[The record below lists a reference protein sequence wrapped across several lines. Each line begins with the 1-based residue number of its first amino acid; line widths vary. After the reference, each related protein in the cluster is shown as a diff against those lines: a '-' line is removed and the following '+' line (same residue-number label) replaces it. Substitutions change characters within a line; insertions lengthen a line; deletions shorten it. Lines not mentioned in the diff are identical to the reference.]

1 MTLRKLICIAGSLF
15 LASTAT
21 TVPAATTSTNETD
34 PTPGFFGEY
43 YKGNN
48 FNYLVHSRVDS
59 NIKFNWSYSN
69 PMKGVPADGFSVRWN
84 GLFTAPHRKGTR
96 QYRFTT
102 NTDDGV
108 KLYIGNEA
116 VINQWKRQGKQHHS
130 HDVSLSAGQRLPLIM
145 EYRENKGRA
154 FAYLTIT
161 DLANGA
167 GIPIS
172 NTVITPDSKPAAR
185 TEPKASNKTISLS
198 WTAPLTRMDG
208 TSIAL
213 SEIDHYRIL
222 YGNSA
227 KKLGNVHKVDS
238 DQDSYTFQ
246 DLPKGHWHF
255 AITVVDQS
263 GRESPPS
270 GIVSKSLE

>member
-21 TVPAATTSTNETD
+21 TVPAATTATNETD

-43 YKGNN
+43 HKGNN
-48 FNYLVHSRVDS
+48 FNDLVQSRVDS
-59 NIKFNWSYSN
+59 DINFNWSSSS
-69 PMKGVPADGFSVRWN
+69 PMKGVPADGFSVRWS
-84 GLFTAPHRKGTR
+84 GLFTAPHGKGTR

-108 KLYIGNEA
+108 RLYIGNTA
-116 VINQWKRQGKQHHS
+116 VIHQWKRQGKQHHS
-130 HDVSLSAGQRLPLIM
+130 HDVSLKAGQRLPLIM
-145 EYRENKGRA
+145 EYHDSKGSA
-154 FAYLTIT
+154 FAKLTIQ

-167 GIPIS
+167 DIPIS
-172 NTVITPDSKPAAR
+172 KTVITPDSNASAS
-185 TEPKASNKTISLS
+185 TEPKANKTISLS

-222 YGNSA
+222 YGNNA
-227 KKLGNVHKVDS
+227 KKLGKVHKVDS
-238 DQDSYTFQ
+238 DQSSYTFQ

-255 AITVVDQS
+255 AITVVDQI
-263 GRESPPS
+263 GRESPQS
-270 GIVSKSLE
+270 SLVSKTLE

>member
-15 LASTAT
+15 LASTVPVT
-21 TVPAATTSTNETD
+21 TIANNKTS
-34 PTPGFFGEY
+34 PSPGFFGEY
-43 YKGNN
+43 HKGNN

-59 NIKFNWSYSN
+59 DINFNWSAGN
-69 PMKGVPADGFSVRWN
+69 PIKGVPANNFSVRWS
-84 GLFTAPHRKGTR
+84 GLFTAPHRSGTR

-102 NTDDGV
+102 TTDDGV
-108 KLYIGNEA
+108 RLHIGNQA

-130 HDVSLSAGQRLPLIM
+130 HAVSLRAGQRVPVIM
-145 EYRENKGRA
+145 EYYDNEGSA

-161 DLANGA
+161 DLANGTD
-167 GIPIS
+167 IS
-172 NTVITPDSKPAAR
+172 ISKTVVTPDSQPPALLVS
-185 TEPKASNKTISLS
+185 KASDKSISLS

-227 KKLGNVHKVDS
+227 KKLGKIHRIDS

-246 DLPKGHWHF
+246 NLPKGRWYF

-263 GRESPPS
+263 GRESSPS
-270 GIVSKSLE
+270 AIVSKSLE

>member
-1 MTLRKLICIAGSLF
+1 MTLRRLTCIAGSLL
-15 LASTAT
+15 LASIAT
-21 TVPAATTSTNETD
+21 TLPAATTSTNETD

-43 YKGNN
+43 YKGTN
-48 FNYLVHSRVDS
+48 FNHLVHSRVDS
-59 NIKFNWSYSN
+59 DINFNWSSGN
-69 PMKGVPADGFSVRWN
+69 PMKGVPQDSFSVRWS

-108 KLYIGNEA
+108 KLYIGNQA

-130 HDVSLSAGQRLPLIM
+130 HNISLKAGQRLPLIM
-145 EYRENKGRA
+145 EYRENKGSA

-161 DLANGA
+161 DLANG
-167 GIPIS
+167 GDIPVS
-172 NTVITPDSKPAAR
+172 KTVITPDSKPAAS
-185 TEPKASNKTISLS
+185 TEPKANKTISLS

-227 KKLGNVHKVDS
+227 KELGKVHKVDS
-238 DQDSYTFQ
+238 DQSSYTFQ

-255 AITVVDQS
+255 AITVVDQN
-263 GRESPPS
+263 GRESAQS
-270 GIVSKSLE
+270 ALVSKSLE